1 MTIREFGVG
10 ILVSFTF
17 IITSFSLM
25 AQDDKEKILTK
36 SEIIQNIEKINSG
49 KMEDFLEDIS
59 KLDKE
64 VSFFLKST
72 QEQCSSD
79 LIEVSVDKDGNKKI
93 NKKRISRKEKNK
105 CLFELFKFKIKY
117 TKLAYAGRQKYL
129 NFIHENQNKELRLY
143 HEAQVK
149 EIENLLLKYQP
160 KE

>member
-1 MTIREFGVG
+1 
-10 ILVSFTF
+10 
-17 IITSFSLM
+17 M
-25 AQDDKEKILTK
+25 AQDDQEKLLTK

-93 NKKRISRKEKNK
+93 NKKRISRK
-105 CLFELFKFKIKY
+105 
-117 TKLAYAGRQKYL
+117 
-129 NFIHENQNKELRLY
+129 
-143 HEAQVK
+143 
-149 EIENLLLKYQP
+149 
-160 KE
+160 